1 LHYALARLLDNKG
14 SGADAKSFEEAK
26 QSALEAVRLK
36 PDLIEARNLLSNMY
50 LHSEQYDAAIEQS
63 RQVLQLDPENESA
76 LYHLILALRRSGT
89 ASQSD
94 EIEKLAKQLSG
105 LQQASFHKEIETN
118 RYKLVEQ
125 APPSQ

>member
-1 LHYALARLLDNKG
+1 
-14 SGADAKSFEEAK
+14 
-26 QSALEAVRLK
+26 
-36 PDLIEARNLLSNMY
+36 
-50 LHSEQYDAAIEQS
+50 
-63 RQVLQLDPENESA
+63 
-76 LYHLILALRRSGT
+76 LILALRRSGT